1 MSNASGNDN
10 PYLPREGRG
19 DLPAAPS
26 PSGYEAQPSY
36 GTPPTTGP
44 SLQKQTDAPA
54 PSPYG
59 AQQPYPQQPYPQQPY
74 AQQPYP
80 QTPYGAPAPPA
91 GYGPPQYGT
100 PYPAQH
106 PYPPQGYP
114 GYAASPPN
122 DGMAIAS
129 FVVSLVGLIAT
140 SGLLSPLGLILGIVA
155 QRRIRRSGAGG
166 RGFALAA
173 VVIGAIGTLLLAVF
187 AAFIIWAVTN
197 DSSTW
202 TYESSWDA
210 AG

>member
-1 MSNASGNDN
+1 MSNASGDEN
-10 PYLPREGRG
+10 PYLPRDGRG

-26 PSGYEAQPSY
+26 PSGYEAQPSWSAPSY
-36 GTPPTTGP
+36 GTPPTGP

-59 AQQPYPQQPYPQQPY
+59 AQQPYPQPAYPQQ
-74 AQQPYP
+74 
-80 QTPYGAPAPPA
+80 PYGAPAPPPP
-91 GYGPPQYGT
+91 YGAPQYGT
-100 PYPAQH
+100 PYPAQYS
-106 PYPPQGYP
+106 YPPQGYP
-114 GYAASPPN
+114 GYGTSPPN

-187 AAFIIWAVTN
+187 AALIIWAITN